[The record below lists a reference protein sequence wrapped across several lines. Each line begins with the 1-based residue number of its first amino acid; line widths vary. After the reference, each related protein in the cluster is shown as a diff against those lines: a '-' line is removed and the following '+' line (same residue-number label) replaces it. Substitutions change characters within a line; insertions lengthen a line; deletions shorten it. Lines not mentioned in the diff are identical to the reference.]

1 MIKDFNN
8 NGVIDD
14 GDVLSGRFVSAN
26 SSNSIGREIEAG
38 TYFVRV
44 FPNSSS
50 GNTSY
55 GLTFNFSLKPNNV
68 IDNPDDTILTILGEL
83 GTEQRNFR
91 DFVGVTDRN
100 DYYRF
105 TLPDNGEIDISLG
118 SVTQD
123 AFFQLIKDFNN
134 NGVTNDGDI
143 LSGRFVSANSSNSIS
158 RTIETGTYLVRV
170 FPNSSSG
177 NTNYELGFLFESV
190 PSTTIAD
197 PGNQLD
203 AALDIG
209 ELGTG
214 SRLFTDYVGVTDRN
228 DYYSFTVD
236 TNTEV
241 NIALRDVTEDAFFQL
256 IDDFNNNGVIDDGD
270 ILSGRFVS
278 ANSSNS
284 ISREIESGTYFVRVF
299 PNSSSGNTNYE
310 LRIAT

>member
-1 MIKDFNN
+1 VN
-8 NGVIDD
+8 
-14 GDVLSGRFVSAN
+14 AN
-26 SSNSIGREIEAG
+26 SSNSISRAIEAG

-55 GLTFNFSLKPNNV
+55 GLTFNFSPKPSNV
-68 IDNPDDTILTILGEL
+68 IDNPDDTILRILGEL

-100 DYYRF
+100 DYYAF

-118 SVTQD
+118 SVAQEVS
-123 AFFQLIKDFNN
+123 FRLIKDFNN
-134 NGVTNDGDI
+134 NGVFANSDT
-143 LSGRFVSANSSNSIS
+143 LSSRFVSANSSNSIS
-158 RTIETGTYLVRV
+158 RAIEAGTYLVQV
-170 FPNSSSG
+170 FPSSSSG

-190 PSTTIAD
+190 PSNTIAD
-197 PGNQLD
+197 PGNELD

-209 ELGTG
+209 ELQTG
-214 SRLFTDYVGVTDRN
+214 ARLFTNYVGETDRN

-241 NIALRDVTEDAFFQL
+241 NIALRDVTQEASFQL
-256 IDDFNNNGVIDDGD
+256 IKDFNNNGVVANSD
-270 ILSGRFVS
+270 ILNGRFVS

-284 ISREIESGTYFVRVF
+284 ISQEIESGRYFVRVF
-299 PNSSSGNTNYE
+299 PNSSSGNTNYD